1 MSKSQLVSFP
11 SNPQHMIAISAATM
25 KKSNSEKYSAMTD
38 MIFSSLFL
46 RLQYY
51 HNLMNVTMDFSE
63 GLGGVAAMSEFLLQS
78 LRKP

>member
-1 MSKSQLVSFP
+1 
-11 SNPQHMIAISAATM
+11 
-25 KKSNSEKYSAMTD
+25 MTD

-63 GLGGVAAMSEFLLQS
+63 GSGRVAAMSEFLLQS

>member
-1 MSKSQLVSFP
+1 MSETQPVSFP
-11 SNPQHMIAISAATM
+11 SKPQHMIAISAATM

-63 GLGGVAAMSEFLLQS
+63 GPRRMATPSEFLLQS